1 VENNENKLGTMSI
14 PKLLFQVSFPIVV
27 SMFIQSMYNLVD
39 SYYIGKINEEAFTA
53 ISIAFP
59 IQNIMIGIGVG
70 TGVGMNSLLS
80 RYLGEKNY
88 EKSNNTAEVGFFLA
102 IMYGI
107 ILLIL
112 SRFLPRPFLS
122 AQTDN
127 VEIISYGI
135 EYLQIVMG
143 LSMGVFIQIFLE
155 RALQSTGRTIFT
167 MLTQLIGAILNI
179 ILDPI
184 FIFGYF
190 GLPAM
195 GVKGAAIATV
205 IGQIIG
211 AICGSIFEYKFNKEI
226 EIKKPVYDPKIIKEI
241 YRVGVP
247 SMITIIIQSFTIYIL
262 NKMLSGISTSAIAAL
277 GAYFKIQSFVFM
289 PIFGLNNGVVPI
301 IAYNYGAKKKDRIL
315 KTIKLAFISVTVMM
329 LVVSGIVMFFPE
341 ELLSIFS
348 ASDKML
354 EIGVPMLK
362 ICALS
367 YIFAGIS
374 IVGTSVFQA
383 LGNGILALFDSIL
396 RQIIVLLP
404 VAYIAIK
411 YFTVN
416 EIWWGYVI
424 AEFASVLFVIYFM
437 NTFVKKKLEFIWALD
452 GLNVENFLILMYYE
466 FNLNN
471 PRRKYNG

>member
-1 VENNENKLGTMSI
+1 MSI

-39 SYYIGKINEEAFTA
+39 SYYIGKINEDAFTA

-59 IQNIMIGIGVG
+59 IQNIMIGIAVG
-70 TGVGMNSLLS
+70 TGVGMNSLIS

-88 EKSNNTAEVGFFLA
+88 EKSNRTAETGLALA
-102 IMYGI
+102 IIYGI

-122 AQTDN
+122 AQTTDEN
-127 VEIISYGI
+127 IIAYGI

-143 LSMGVFIQIFLE
+143 FSMGVFIQIFLE
-155 RALQSTGRTIFT
+155 RTLQSTGRSIFT
-167 MLTQLIGAILNI
+167 MLTQLIGAVLNI

-205 IGQIIG
+205 MGQIIG
-211 AICGSIFEYKFNKEI
+211 ALFGCFFEYKFNEEI
-226 EIKKPVYDPKIIKEI
+226 TIKKPVLDLDIVKGI
-241 YRVGVP
+241 YVVGVP
-247 SMITIIIQSFTIYIL
+247 SMITITIQSFTIYVL
-262 NKMLSGISTSAIAAL
+262 NKMLSAISTSAIAAL
-277 GAYFKIQSFVFM
+277 GAYFKVQSFVFM
-289 PIFGLNNGVVPI
+289 PIFGVNNGLVPI
-301 IAYNYGAKKKDRIL
+301 VAYNYGAKNKDRII
-315 KTIKLAFISVTVMM
+315 KAIKLAFITVTFMM
-329 LVVSGIVMFFPE
+329 IFVSSIIMIFPRE
-341 ELLSIFS
+341 ILGIFS
-348 ASDKML
+348 AGDKML
-354 EIGVPMLK
+354 EIGIPMLR

-374 IVGTSVFQA
+374 IVGTAVFQA
-383 LGNGILALFDSIL
+383 FGNGILTLFDSIL

-404 VAYIAIK
+404 VAYIAVK
-411 YFTVN
+411 FFTVN

-424 AEFASVLFVIYFM
+424 AEFASTLFVIYLM
-437 NTFVKKKLEFIWALD
+437 NTFVRKKLE
-452 GLNVENFLILMYYE
+452 LI
-466 FNLNN
+466 
-471 PRRKYNG
+471 

>member
-1 VENNENKLGTMSI
+1 MQNSENKLGTMSI

-59 IQNIMIGIGVG
+59 IQNIMIGIAVG
-70 TGVGMNSLLS
+70 TGVGMNSLIS

-88 EKSNNTAEVGFFLA
+88 EKSNRTAETGLALA
-102 IMYGI
+102 IIYGI

-122 AQTDN
+122 AQTTN
-127 VEIISYGI
+127 ENIIAYGI
-135 EYLQIVMG
+135 DYLQIVMG
-143 LSMGVFIQIFLE
+143 LSIGVFTQIFLE
-155 RALQSTGRTIFT
+155 RTLQSTGRSIFT
-167 MLTQLIGAILNI
+167 MLTQLIGAVLNI

-205 IGQIIG
+205 TGQIIG
-211 AICGSIFEYKFNKEI
+211 AIFGSFFEYKFNKEI
-226 EIKKPVYDPKIIKEI
+226 TIKKPVLDLDIVKGI
-241 YRVGVP
+241 YVVGVP
-247 SMITIIIQSFTIYIL
+247 SMITITIQSFTIYVL
-262 NKMLSGISTSAIAAL
+262 NKMLSEISTSAIAAL
-277 GAYFKIQSFVFM
+277 GAYFKVQSFVFM
-289 PIFGLNNGVVPI
+289 PIFGVNNGLVPI
-301 IAYNYGAKKKDRIL
+301 VAYNYGAKNKDRII
-315 KTIKLAFISVTVMM
+315 KTIKLAFITVTFMM
-329 LVVSGIVMFFPE
+329 IFVSAIIIIFPR
-341 ELLSIFS
+341 ELLGIFS
-348 ASDKML
+348 ASGKML
-354 EIGVPMLK
+354 EIGIPMLR

-367 YIFAGIS
+367 YVFAGIS
-374 IVGTSVFQA
+374 IVGTAVFQA
-383 LGNGILALFDSIL
+383 FGNGILALFDSIL

-411 YFTVN
+411 FFTVN

-424 AEFASVLFVIYFM
+424 AEFASTLFVIYLM
-437 NTFVKKKLEFIWALD
+437 NTFVRKKLE
-452 GLNVENFLILMYYE
+452 LI
-466 FNLNN
+466 
-471 PRRKYNG
+471 

>member
-1 VENNENKLGTMSI
+1 MQSNENKLGTMSI

-39 SYYIGKINEEAFTA
+39 SYYIGKINEDAFTA

-59 IQNIMIGIGVG
+59 IQNIMIGIAVG
-70 TGVGMNSLLS
+70 TGVGMNSLIS

-88 EKSNNTAEVGFFLA
+88 EKSNRTAETGLALA
-102 IMYGI
+102 IIYGI

-122 AQTDN
+122 AQTTDEN
-127 VEIISYGI
+127 IIAYGI

-143 LSMGVFIQIFLE
+143 FSMGVFIQIFLE
-155 RALQSTGRTIFT
+155 RTLQSTGRSIFT
-167 MLTQLIGAILNI
+167 MLTQLIGAVLNI

-205 IGQIIG
+205 MGQIIG
-211 AICGSIFEYKFNKEI
+211 ALFGCFFEYKFNEEI
-226 EIKKPVYDPKIIKEI
+226 TIKKPVLDLDIVKGI
-241 YRVGVP
+241 YVVGVP
-247 SMITIIIQSFTIYIL
+247 SMITITIQSFTIYVL
-262 NKMLSGISTSAIAAL
+262 NKMLSAISTSAIAAL
-277 GAYFKIQSFVFM
+277 GAYFKVQSFVFM
-289 PIFGLNNGVVPI
+289 PIFGVNNGLVPI
-301 IAYNYGAKKKDRIL
+301 VAYNYGAKNKERII
-315 KTIKLAFISVTVMM
+315 KAIKLAFITVTFMMIFVSVIIM
-329 LVVSGIVMFFPE
+329 IFPRE
-341 ELLSIFS
+341 ILGIFS
-348 ASDKML
+348 ASGKML
-354 EIGVPMLK
+354 EIGIPMLR

-374 IVGTSVFQA
+374 IVGTAVFQA
-383 LGNGILALFDSIL
+383 FGNGILTLFDSIL

-404 VAYIAIK
+404 VAYIAVK
-411 YFTVN
+411 FFTVN

-424 AEFASVLFVIYFM
+424 AEFASTLFVIYLM
-437 NTFVKKKLEFIWALD
+437 NTFVRKKLE
-452 GLNVENFLILMYYE
+452 LI
-466 FNLNN
+466 
-471 PRRKYNG
+471 

>member
-1 VENNENKLGTMSI
+1 MESNENKLGTMSI

-39 SYYIGKINEEAFTA
+39 SYYIGKINEDAFTA

-59 IQNIMIGIGVG
+59 IQNIMIGIAVG
-70 TGVGMNSLLS
+70 TGVGMNSLIS

-88 EKSNNTAEVGFFLA
+88 EKSNRTAETGLALA
-102 IMYGI
+102 IIYGI

-122 AQTDN
+122 AQTTDEN
-127 VEIISYGI
+127 IIAYGI

-143 LSMGVFIQIFLE
+143 FSMGVFIQIFLE
-155 RALQSTGRTIFT
+155 RTLQSTGRSIFT
-167 MLTQLIGAILNI
+167 MLTQLIGAVLNI

-205 IGQIIG
+205 MGQIIG
-211 AICGSIFEYKFNKEI
+211 ALFGCFFEYKFNEEI
-226 EIKKPVYDPKIIKEI
+226 TIKKPVLDLDIVKGI
-241 YRVGVP
+241 YVVGVP
-247 SMITIIIQSFTIYIL
+247 SMITITIQSFTIYVL
-262 NKMLSGISTSAIAAL
+262 NKMLSAISTSAIAAL
-277 GAYFKIQSFVFM
+277 GAYFKVQSFVFM
-289 PIFGLNNGVVPI
+289 PIFGVNNGLVPI
-301 IAYNYGAKKKDRIL
+301 VAYNYGAKNKERII
-315 KTIKLAFISVTVMM
+315 KAIKLAFITVTFMMIFVSVIIM
-329 LVVSGIVMFFPE
+329 IFPRE
-341 ELLSIFS
+341 ILGIFS
-348 ASDKML
+348 AGDKML
-354 EIGVPMLK
+354 EIGIPMLR

-374 IVGTSVFQA
+374 IVGTAVFQA
-383 LGNGILALFDSIL
+383 FGNGILTLFDSIL

-404 VAYIAIK
+404 VAYIAVK
-411 YFTVN
+411 FFTVN

-424 AEFASVLFVIYFM
+424 AEFASTLFVIYLM
-437 NTFVKKKLEFIWALD
+437 NTFVRKKLE
-452 GLNVENFLILMYYE
+452 LI
-466 FNLNN
+466 
-471 PRRKYNG
+471 

>member
-1 VENNENKLGTMSI
+1 MENNENKLGTMSI

-59 IQNIMIGIGVG
+59 IQNIMIGIAVG
-70 TGVGMNSLLS
+70 TGVGMNSLIS

-88 EKSNNTAEVGFFLA
+88 EKSNRTAETGLALA
-102 IMYGI
+102 IIYGI

-122 AQTDN
+122 AQTTDEN
-127 VEIISYGI
+127 IIAYGI
-135 EYLQIVMG
+135 EYLEIVMG
-143 LSMGVFIQIFLE
+143 FSMGVFIQIFLE
-155 RALQSTGRTIFT
+155 RTLQSTGRSIFT
-167 MLTQLIGAILNI
+167 MLTQLIGAVLNI

-205 IGQIIG
+205 MGQIIG
-211 AICGSIFEYKFNKEI
+211 ALFGCFFEYKFNEEI
-226 EIKKPVYDPKIIKEI
+226 TIKKPVLDLEI
-241 YRVGVP
+241 VKGIYVVGVP
-247 SMITIIIQSFTIYIL
+247 SMITITIQSFTIYVL
-262 NKMLSGISTSAIAAL
+262 NKMLSAISTSAIAAL
-277 GAYFKIQSFVFM
+277 GAYFKVQSFVFM
-289 PIFGLNNGVVPI
+289 PIFGVNNGLVPI
-301 IAYNYGAKKKDRIL
+301 VAYNYGAKNKERII
-315 KTIKLAFISVTVMM
+315 KAIKLAFITVTFMM
-329 LVVSGIVMFFPE
+329 IFVSAIIMIFPRE
-341 ELLSIFS
+341 ILGIFS
-348 ASDKML
+348 AGDKML
-354 EIGVPMLK
+354 EIGIPMLR

-374 IVGTSVFQA
+374 IVGTAVFQA
-383 LGNGILALFDSIL
+383 FGNGILTLFDSIL

-404 VAYIAIK
+404 VAYIAVK
-411 YFTVN
+411 FFTVN

-424 AEFASVLFVIYFM
+424 AEFASTLFVIYLM
-437 NTFVKKKLEFIWALD
+437 NTFVRKKLE
-452 GLNVENFLILMYYE
+452 LI
-466 FNLNN
+466 
-471 PRRKYNG
+471 

>member
-1 VENNENKLGTMSI
+1 
-14 PKLLFQVSFPIVV
+14 
-27 SMFIQSMYNLVD
+27 
-39 SYYIGKINEEAFTA
+39 
-53 ISIAFP
+53 
-59 IQNIMIGIGVG
+59 
-70 TGVGMNSLLS
+70 
-80 RYLGEKNY
+80 
-88 EKSNNTAEVGFFLA
+88 
-102 IMYGI
+102 
-107 ILLIL
+107 
-112 SRFLPRPFLS
+112 
-122 AQTDN
+122 
-127 VEIISYGI
+127 
-135 EYLQIVMG
+135 
-143 LSMGVFIQIFLE
+143 
-155 RALQSTGRTIFT
+155 
-167 MLTQLIGAILNI
+167 
-179 ILDPI
+179 
-184 FIFGYF
+184 
-190 GLPAM
+190 
-195 GVKGAAIATV
+195 
-205 IGQIIG
+205 
-211 AICGSIFEYKFNKEI
+211 
-226 EIKKPVYDPKIIKEI
+226 
-241 YRVGVP
+241 
-247 SMITIIIQSFTIYIL
+247 
-262 NKMLSGISTSAIAAL
+262 MLSGISTSAIAAL

-437 NTFVKKKLEFIWALD
+437 NTFVKKKLEFI
-452 GLNVENFLILMYYE
+452 
-466 FNLNN
+466 
-471 PRRKYNG
+471 

>member
-1 VENNENKLGTMSI
+1 MQSNENKLGTMSI

-59 IQNIMIGIGVG
+59 IQNIMIGIAVG
-70 TGVGMNSLLS
+70 TGVGMNSLIS

-88 EKSNNTAEVGFFLA
+88 EKSNRTAETGLALA
-102 IMYGI
+102 IIYGI

-122 AQTDN
+122 AQTTN
-127 VEIISYGI
+127 ENIIAYGI
-135 EYLQIVMG
+135 DYLQIVMG
-143 LSMGVFIQIFLE
+143 LSIGVFTQIFLE
-155 RALQSTGRTIFT
+155 RTLQSTGRSIFT
-167 MLTQLIGAILNI
+167 MLTQLIGTVLNI

-205 IGQIIG
+205 TGQIIG
-211 AICGSIFEYKFNKEI
+211 ALFGSFFEYKFNKEI
-226 EIKKPVYDPKIIKEI
+226 TIKKPVLDLDIVKGI
-241 YRVGVP
+241 YVVGVP
-247 SMITIIIQSFTIYIL
+247 SMITITIQSFTIYVL
-262 NKMLSGISTSAIAAL
+262 NKMLSEISTSAIAAL
-277 GAYFKIQSFVFM
+277 GAYFKVQSFVFM
-289 PIFGLNNGVVPI
+289 PIFGVNNGLVPI
-301 IAYNYGAKKKDRIL
+301 VAYNYGAKNKDRII
-315 KTIKLAFISVTVMM
+315 KTIKLAFITVTFMM
-329 LVVSGIVMFFPE
+329 IFVSAIIIIFPR
-341 ELLSIFS
+341 ELLGIFS
-348 ASDKML
+348 ASGKML
-354 EIGVPMLK
+354 EIGIPMLR

-367 YIFAGIS
+367 YVFAGVS
-374 IVGTSVFQA
+374 IVGTAVFQA
-383 LGNGILALFDSIL
+383 FGNGILTLFDSIL

-411 YFTVN
+411 FFTVN

-424 AEFASVLFVIYFM
+424 AEFASTLFVIYLM
-437 NTFVKKKLEFIWALD
+437 NTFVRKKLE
-452 GLNVENFLILMYYE
+452 LI
-466 FNLNN
+466 
-471 PRRKYNG
+471 

>member
-1 VENNENKLGTMSI
+1 MQSNENKLGTMSI

-59 IQNIMIGIGVG
+59 IQNIMIGIAVG
-70 TGVGMNSLLS
+70 TGVGMNSLIS

-88 EKSNNTAEVGFFLA
+88 EKSNRTAETGLALA
-102 IMYGI
+102 IIYGI

-122 AQTDN
+122 AQTTN
-127 VEIISYGI
+127 ENIIAYGI
-135 EYLQIVMG
+135 DYLQIVMG
-143 LSMGVFIQIFLE
+143 LSIGVFTQIFLE
-155 RALQSTGRTIFT
+155 RTLQSTGRSIFT
-167 MLTQLIGAILNI
+167 MLTQLIGAVLNI

-205 IGQIIG
+205 TGQIIG
-211 AICGSIFEYKFNKEI
+211 ALFGSFFEYKFNKEI
-226 EIKKPVYDPKIIKEI
+226 TIKKPVLDLDIVKGI
-241 YRVGVP
+241 YVVGVP
-247 SMITIIIQSFTIYIL
+247 SMITITIQSFTIYVL
-262 NKMLSGISTSAIAAL
+262 NKMLSEISTSAIAAL
-277 GAYFKIQSFVFM
+277 GAYFKVQSFVFM
-289 PIFGLNNGVVPI
+289 PIFGVNNGLVPI
-301 IAYNYGAKKKDRIL
+301 VAYNYGAKNKDRII
-315 KTIKLAFISVTVMM
+315 KTIKLAFITVTFMM
-329 LVVSGIVMFFPE
+329 IFVSAIIIIFPR
-341 ELLSIFS
+341 ELLGIFS
-348 ASDKML
+348 ASGKML
-354 EIGVPMLK
+354 EIGIPMLR

-367 YIFAGIS
+367 YVFAGIS
-374 IVGTSVFQA
+374 IVGTAVFQA
-383 LGNGILALFDSIL
+383 FGNGILTLFDSIL

-411 YFTVN
+411 FFTVN

-424 AEFASVLFVIYFM
+424 AEFASTLFVIYLM
-437 NTFVKKKLEFIWALD
+437 NTFVRKKLEFI
-452 GLNVENFLILMYYE
+452 
-466 FNLNN
+466 
-471 PRRKYNG
+471 

>member
-1 VENNENKLGTMSI
+1 MENSENKLGTMSI

-39 SYYIGKINEEAFTA
+39 SYYIGKINEDAFTA

-59 IQNIMIGIGVG
+59 IQNIMIGIAVG
-70 TGVGMNSLLS
+70 TGVGMNSLIS

-88 EKSNNTAEVGFFLA
+88 EKSNRTAETGLALA
-102 IMYGI
+102 IIYGI

-122 AQTDN
+122 AQTTDEN
-127 VEIISYGI
+127 IIAYGI

-143 LSMGVFIQIFLE
+143 FSMGVFIQIFLE
-155 RALQSTGRTIFT
+155 RTLQSTGRSIFT
-167 MLTQLIGAILNI
+167 MLTQLIGAVLNI

-205 IGQIIG
+205 MGQIIG
-211 AICGSIFEYKFNKEI
+211 ALFGCFFEYKFNEEI
-226 EIKKPVYDPKIIKEI
+226 TIKKPVLDLDIVKGI
-241 YRVGVP
+241 YVVGVP
-247 SMITIIIQSFTIYIL
+247 SMITITIQSFTIYVL
-262 NKMLSGISTSAIAAL
+262 NKMLSEISTSAIAAL
-277 GAYFKIQSFVFM
+277 GAYFKVQSFVFM
-289 PIFGLNNGVVPI
+289 PIFGVNNGLVPI
-301 IAYNYGAKKKDRIL
+301 VAYNYGAKNKERII
-315 KTIKLAFISVTVMM
+315 KAIKLAFITVTFMM
-329 LVVSGIVMFFPE
+329 IFVSAIIMIFPRE
-341 ELLSIFS
+341 ILGIFS
-348 ASDKML
+348 AGDKML
-354 EIGVPMLK
+354 EIGIPMLR

-374 IVGTSVFQA
+374 IVGTAVFQA
-383 LGNGILALFDSIL
+383 FGNGILTLFDSIL

-404 VAYIAIK
+404 VAYIAVK
-411 YFTVN
+411 FFTVN

-424 AEFASVLFVIYFM
+424 AEFASTLFVIYLM
-437 NTFVKKKLEFIWALD
+437 NTFVRKKLE
-452 GLNVENFLILMYYE
+452 LI
-466 FNLNN
+466 
-471 PRRKYNG
+471 

>member
-1 VENNENKLGTMSI
+1 MQSNENKLGTMSI

-59 IQNIMIGIGVG
+59 IQNIMIGIAVG
-70 TGVGMNSLLS
+70 TGVGMNSLIS

-88 EKSNNTAEVGFFLA
+88 EKSNRTAETGLALA
-102 IMYGI
+102 IIYGI

-122 AQTDN
+122 AQTTN
-127 VEIISYGI
+127 ENIIAYGI
-135 EYLQIVMG
+135 DYLQIVMG
-143 LSMGVFIQIFLE
+143 LSIGVFTQIFLE
-155 RALQSTGRTIFT
+155 RTLQSTGRSIFT
-167 MLTQLIGAILNI
+167 MLTQLIGAVLNI

-205 IGQIIG
+205 TGQIIG
-211 AICGSIFEYKFNKEI
+211 ALFGSFFEYKFNKEI
-226 EIKKPVYDPKIIKEI
+226 TIKKPVLDLDIVKGI
-241 YRVGVP
+241 YVVGVP
-247 SMITIIIQSFTIYIL
+247 SMITITIQSFTIYVL
-262 NKMLSGISTSAIAAL
+262 NKMLSEISTSAIAAL
-277 GAYFKIQSFVFM
+277 GAYFKVQSFVFM
-289 PIFGLNNGVVPI
+289 PIFGVNNGLVPI
-301 IAYNYGAKKKDRIL
+301 VAYNYGAKNKDRIL
-315 KTIKLAFISVTVMM
+315 KTIKLAFITVTFMM
-329 LVVSGIVMFFPE
+329 IFVSAIIIIFPR
-341 ELLSIFS
+341 ELLGIFS
-348 ASDKML
+348 ASGKML
-354 EIGVPMLK
+354 EIGIPMLR

-374 IVGTSVFQA
+374 IVGTAVFQA
-383 LGNGILALFDSIL
+383 FGNGILALFDSIL

-411 YFTVN
+411 FFTVN

-424 AEFASVLFVIYFM
+424 AEFASTLFVIYLM
-437 NTFVKKKLEFIWALD
+437 NTFVRKKLE
-452 GLNVENFLILMYYE
+452 LI
-466 FNLNN
+466 
-471 PRRKYNG
+471 

>member
-1 VENNENKLGTMSI
+1 MQSNGNKLGTMSI

-59 IQNIMIGIGVG
+59 IQNIMIGIAVG
-70 TGVGMNSLLS
+70 TGVGMNSLIS

-88 EKSNNTAEVGFFLA
+88 EKSNRTAETGLSLA
-102 IMYGI
+102 IIYGI

-122 AQTDN
+122 AQTTN
-127 VEIISYGI
+127 ENIIAYGI

-143 LSMGVFIQIFLE
+143 FSMGVFIQIFLE
-155 RALQSTGRTIFT
+155 RTLQSTGRSIFT
-167 MLTQLIGAILNI
+167 MLTQLIGAVLNI

-205 IGQIIG
+205 MGQIIG
-211 AICGSIFEYKFNKEI
+211 ALFGCFFEYKFNEEI
-226 EIKKPVYDPKIIKEI
+226 TIKKPVLDLEI
-241 YRVGVP
+241 VKGIYVVGVP
-247 SMITIIIQSFTIYIL
+247 SMITITIQSFTIYVL
-262 NKMLSGISTSAIAAL
+262 NKMLSAISTSAIAAL
-277 GAYFKIQSFVFM
+277 GAYFKVQSFVFM
-289 PIFGLNNGVVPI
+289 PIFGVNNGLVPI
-301 IAYNYGAKKKDRIL
+301 VAYNYGAKNKERII
-315 KTIKLAFISVTVMM
+315 KAIKLAFITVTFMM
-329 LVVSGIVMFFPE
+329 IFVSAIIMIFPRE
-341 ELLSIFS
+341 ILGIFS
-348 ASDKML
+348 AGDKML
-354 EIGVPMLK
+354 EIGIPMLR

-374 IVGTSVFQA
+374 IVGTAVFQA
-383 LGNGILALFDSIL
+383 FGNGILTLFDSIL

-404 VAYIAIK
+404 VAYIAVK
-411 YFTVN
+411 FFTVN

-424 AEFASVLFVIYFM
+424 AEFASTLFVIYLM
-437 NTFVKKKLEFIWALD
+437 NTFVRKKLE
-452 GLNVENFLILMYYE
+452 LI
-466 FNLNN
+466 
-471 PRRKYNG
+471 

>member
-1 VENNENKLGTMSI
+1 MENSENKLGTMSI

-59 IQNIMIGIGVG
+59 IQNIMIGIAVG
-70 TGVGMNSLLS
+70 TGVGMNSLIS

-88 EKSNNTAEVGFFLA
+88 EKSNRTAETGLALA
-102 IMYGI
+102 IIYGI

-122 AQTDN
+122 AQTTDEN
-127 VEIISYGI
+127 IIAYGI
-135 EYLQIVMG
+135 EYLEIVMG
-143 LSMGVFIQIFLE
+143 FSMGVFIQIFLE
-155 RALQSTGRTIFT
+155 RTLQSTGRSIFT
-167 MLTQLIGAILNI
+167 MLTQLIGAVLNI

-205 IGQIIG
+205 MGQIIG
-211 AICGSIFEYKFNKEI
+211 ALFGCFFEYKFNEEI
-226 EIKKPVYDPKIIKEI
+226 TIKKPVLDLEI
-241 YRVGVP
+241 VKGIYVVGVP
-247 SMITIIIQSFTIYIL
+247 SMITITIQSFTIYVL
-262 NKMLSGISTSAIAAL
+262 NKMLSAISTSAIAAL
-277 GAYFKIQSFVFM
+277 GAYFKVQSFVFM
-289 PIFGLNNGVVPI
+289 PIFGVNNGLVPI
-301 IAYNYGAKKKDRIL
+301 VAYNYGAKNKERII
-315 KTIKLAFISVTVMM
+315 KAIKLAFITVTFMM
-329 LVVSGIVMFFPE
+329 IFVSAIIMIFPRE
-341 ELLSIFS
+341 ILGIFS
-348 ASDKML
+348 AGDKML
-354 EIGVPMLK
+354 EIGIPMLR

-374 IVGTSVFQA
+374 IVGTAVFQA
-383 LGNGILALFDSIL
+383 FGNGILTLFDSIL

-404 VAYIAIK
+404 VAYIAVK
-411 YFTVN
+411 FFTVN

-424 AEFASVLFVIYFM
+424 AEFASTLFVIYLM
-437 NTFVKKKLEFIWALD
+437 NTFVRKKLE
-452 GLNVENFLILMYYE
+452 LI
-466 FNLNN
+466 
-471 PRRKYNG
+471 

>member
-1 VENNENKLGTMSI
+1 MENSENKLGTMSI

-39 SYYIGKINEEAFTA
+39 SYYIGKINEDAFTA

-59 IQNIMIGIGVG
+59 IQNIMIGIAVG
-70 TGVGMNSLLS
+70 TGVGMNSLIS

-88 EKSNNTAEVGFFLA
+88 EKSNRTAETGLALA
-102 IMYGI
+102 IIYGI

-122 AQTDN
+122 AQTTDEN
-127 VEIISYGI
+127 IIAYGI

-143 LSMGVFIQIFLE
+143 FSMGVFIQIFLE
-155 RALQSTGRTIFT
+155 RTLQSTGRSIFT
-167 MLTQLIGAILNI
+167 MLTQLIGAVLNI

-205 IGQIIG
+205 MGQIIG
-211 AICGSIFEYKFNKEI
+211 ALFGCFFEYKFNEEI
-226 EIKKPVYDPKIIKEI
+226 TIKKPVLDLDIVKGI
-241 YRVGVP
+241 YVVGVP
-247 SMITIIIQSFTIYIL
+247 SMITITIQSFTIYVL
-262 NKMLSGISTSAIAAL
+262 NKMLSAISTSAIAAL
-277 GAYFKIQSFVFM
+277 GAYFKVQSFVFM
-289 PIFGLNNGVVPI
+289 PIFGVNNGLVPI
-301 IAYNYGAKKKDRIL
+301 VAYNYGAKNKERII
-315 KTIKLAFISVTVMM
+315 KAIKLAFITVTFMMIFVSVIIM
-329 LVVSGIVMFFPE
+329 IFPRE
-341 ELLSIFS
+341 ILGIFS
-348 ASDKML
+348 AGDKML
-354 EIGVPMLK
+354 EIGIPMLR

-374 IVGTSVFQA
+374 IVGTAVFQA
-383 LGNGILALFDSIL
+383 FGNGILTLFDSIL

-404 VAYIAIK
+404 VAYIAVK
-411 YFTVN
+411 FFTVN

-424 AEFASVLFVIYFM
+424 AEFASTLFVIYLM
-437 NTFVKKKLEFIWALD
+437 NTFVRKKLE
-452 GLNVENFLILMYYE
+452 LI
-466 FNLNN
+466 
-471 PRRKYNG
+471 

>member
-1 VENNENKLGTMSI
+1 MENNENKLGTMSI

-59 IQNIMIGIGVG
+59 IQNIMIGIAVG
-70 TGVGMNSLLS
+70 TGVGMNSLIS

-88 EKSNNTAEVGFFLA
+88 EKSNRTAETGLALA
-102 IMYGI
+102 IIYGI

-122 AQTDN
+122 AQTTDEN
-127 VEIISYGI
+127 IIAYGI

-143 LSMGVFIQIFLE
+143 FSMGVFIQIFLE
-155 RALQSTGRTIFT
+155 RTLQSTGRSIFT
-167 MLTQLIGAILNI
+167 MLTQLIGAVLNI

-205 IGQIIG
+205 MGQIIG
-211 AICGSIFEYKFNKEI
+211 ALFGCFFEYKFNEEI
-226 EIKKPVYDPKIIKEI
+226 TIKKPVLDLEI
-241 YRVGVP
+241 VKGIYVVGVP
-247 SMITIIIQSFTIYIL
+247 SMITITIQSFTIYVL
-262 NKMLSGISTSAIAAL
+262 NKMLSAISTSAIAAL
-277 GAYFKIQSFVFM
+277 GAYFKVQSFVFM
-289 PIFGLNNGVVPI
+289 PIFGVNNGLVPI
-301 IAYNYGAKKKDRIL
+301 VAYNYGAKNKERII
-315 KTIKLAFISVTVMM
+315 KAIKLAFITVTFMMIFVSVIIM
-329 LVVSGIVMFFPE
+329 IFPRE
-341 ELLSIFS
+341 ILGIFS
-348 ASDKML
+348 AGDKML
-354 EIGVPMLK
+354 EIGIPMLR

-367 YIFAGIS
+367 YVFAGIS
-374 IVGTSVFQA
+374 IVGTAVFQA
-383 LGNGILALFDSIL
+383 FGNGILTLFDSIL

-404 VAYIAIK
+404 VAYIAVK
-411 YFTVN
+411 FFTVN

-424 AEFASVLFVIYFM
+424 AEFASTLFVIYLM
-437 NTFVKKKLEFIWALD
+437 NTFVRKKLE
-452 GLNVENFLILMYYE
+452 LI
-466 FNLNN
+466 
-471 PRRKYNG
+471 

>member
-1 VENNENKLGTMSI
+1 MENSENKLGTMSI

-39 SYYIGKINEEAFTA
+39 SFYIGKINEDAFTA

-59 IQNIMIGIGVG
+59 IQNIMIGIAVG
-70 TGVGMNSLLS
+70 TGVGMNSLIS

-88 EKSNNTAEVGFFLA
+88 EKSNRTAETGLALA
-102 IMYGI
+102 IIYGI

-122 AQTDN
+122 AQTTDEN
-127 VEIISYGI
+127 IIAYGI

-143 LSMGVFIQIFLE
+143 FSMGVFIQIFLE
-155 RALQSTGRTIFT
+155 RTLQSTGRSIFT

-205 IGQIIG
+205 MGQIIG
-211 AICGSIFEYKFNKEI
+211 ALFGCFFEYKFNEEI
-226 EIKKPVYDPKIIKEI
+226 TIKKPVLDLDIVKGI
-241 YRVGVP
+241 YVVGVP
-247 SMITIIIQSFTIYIL
+247 SMITITIQSFTIYVL
-262 NKMLSGISTSAIAAL
+262 NKMLSAISTSAIAAL
-277 GAYFKIQSFVFM
+277 GAYFKVQSFVFM
-289 PIFGLNNGVVPI
+289 PIFGVNNGLVPI
-301 IAYNYGAKKKDRIL
+301 VAYNYGAKNKERII
-315 KTIKLAFISVTVMM
+315 KAIKLAFITVTFMM
-329 LVVSGIVMFFPE
+329 IFVSAIIMIFPRE
-341 ELLSIFS
+341 ILGIFS
-348 ASDKML
+348 AGDKML
-354 EIGVPMLK
+354 EIGIPMLR

-374 IVGTSVFQA
+374 IVGTAVFQA
-383 LGNGILALFDSIL
+383 FGNGILTLFDSIL

-404 VAYIAIK
+404 VAYIAVK
-411 YFTVN
+411 FFTVN

-424 AEFASVLFVIYFM
+424 AEFASTLFVIYLM
-437 NTFVKKKLEFIWALD
+437 NTFVRKKLE
-452 GLNVENFLILMYYE
+452 LI
-466 FNLNN
+466 
-471 PRRKYNG
+471 

>member
-1 VENNENKLGTMSI
+1 MQSNENKLGTMSI

-27 SMFIQSMYNLVD
+27 SMSIQSMYNLVD

-59 IQNIMIGIGVG
+59 IQNIMIGIAVG
-70 TGVGMNSLLS
+70 TGVGMNSLIS

-88 EKSNNTAEVGFFLA
+88 EKSNRTAETGLALA
-102 IMYGI
+102 IIYGI

-122 AQTDN
+122 AQTTN
-127 VEIISYGI
+127 ENIIAYGI
-135 EYLQIVMG
+135 DYLQIVMG
-143 LSMGVFIQIFLE
+143 LSIGVFTQIFLE
-155 RALQSTGRTIFT
+155 RTLQSTGRSIFT
-167 MLTQLIGAILNI
+167 MLTQLIGAVLNI

-205 IGQIIG
+205 TGQIIG
-211 AICGSIFEYKFNKEI
+211 ALFGSFFEYKFNKEI
-226 EIKKPVYDPKIIKEI
+226 TIKKPVLDLDIVKGI
-241 YRVGVP
+241 YVVGVP
-247 SMITIIIQSFTIYIL
+247 SMITITIQSFTIYVL
-262 NKMLSGISTSAIAAL
+262 NKMLSEISTSAIAAL
-277 GAYFKIQSFVFM
+277 GAYFKVQSFVFM
-289 PIFGLNNGVVPI
+289 PIFGVNNGLVPI
-301 IAYNYGAKKKDRIL
+301 VAYNYGAKNKDRIL
-315 KTIKLAFISVTVMM
+315 KTIKLAFITVTFMM
-329 LVVSGIVMFFPE
+329 IFVSAIIIIFPR
-341 ELLSIFS
+341 ELLGIFS
-348 ASDKML
+348 ASGKML
-354 EIGVPMLK
+354 EIGIPMLR

-374 IVGTSVFQA
+374 IVGTAVFQA
-383 LGNGILALFDSIL
+383 FGNGILALFDSIL

-424 AEFASVLFVIYFM
+424 AEFASTLFVIYLM
-437 NTFVKKKLEFIWALD
+437 NTFVRKKLE
-452 GLNVENFLILMYYE
+452 LI
-466 FNLNN
+466 
-471 PRRKYNG
+471 

>member
-1 VENNENKLGTMSI
+1 MQSNENKLGTMSI

-59 IQNIMIGIGVG
+59 IQNIMIGIAVG
-70 TGVGMNSLLS
+70 TGVGMNSLIS

-88 EKSNNTAEVGFFLA
+88 EKSNRTAETGLALA
-102 IMYGI
+102 IIYGI

-122 AQTDN
+122 AQTTDEN
-127 VEIISYGI
+127 IIAYGI
-135 EYLQIVMG
+135 EYLEIVMG
-143 LSMGVFIQIFLE
+143 FSMGVFIQIFLE
-155 RALQSTGRTIFT
+155 RTLQSTGRSIFT
-167 MLTQLIGAILNI
+167 MLTQLIGAVLNI

-205 IGQIIG
+205 MGQIIG
-211 AICGSIFEYKFNKEI
+211 ALFGCFFEYKFNEEI
-226 EIKKPVYDPKIIKEI
+226 TIKKPVLDLDIVKGI
-241 YRVGVP
+241 YVVGVP
-247 SMITIIIQSFTIYIL
+247 SMITITIQSFTIYVL
-262 NKMLSGISTSAIAAL
+262 NKMLSAISTSAIAAL
-277 GAYFKIQSFVFM
+277 GAYFKVQSFVFM
-289 PIFGLNNGVVPI
+289 PIFGVNNGLVPI
-301 IAYNYGAKKKDRIL
+301 VAYNYGAKNKDRII
-315 KTIKLAFISVTVMM
+315 KTIKLAFITVTFMM
-329 LVVSGIVMFFPE
+329 IFVSAIIMIFPRE
-341 ELLSIFS
+341 ILGIFS
-348 ASDKML
+348 AGDKML
-354 EIGVPMLK
+354 EIGIPMLR

-374 IVGTSVFQA
+374 IVGTAVFQA
-383 LGNGILALFDSIL
+383 FGNGILTLFDSIL

-404 VAYIAIK
+404 VAYIAVK
-411 YFTVN
+411 FFTVN

-424 AEFASVLFVIYFM
+424 AEFASTLFVIYLM
-437 NTFVKKKLEFIWALD
+437 NTFVRKKLE
-452 GLNVENFLILMYYE
+452 LI
-466 FNLNN
+466 
-471 PRRKYNG
+471 

>member
-1 VENNENKLGTMSI
+1 MSI

-59 IQNIMIGIGVG
+59 IQNIMIGIAVG
-70 TGVGMNSLLS
+70 TGVGMNSLIS

-88 EKSNNTAEVGFFLA
+88 EKSNRTAETGLALA
-102 IMYGI
+102 IIYGI

-122 AQTDN
+122 AQTTDEN
-127 VEIISYGI
+127 IIAYGI
-135 EYLQIVMG
+135 EYLEIVMG
-143 LSMGVFIQIFLE
+143 FSMGVFIQIFLE
-155 RALQSTGRTIFT
+155 RTLQSTGRSIFT
-167 MLTQLIGAILNI
+167 MLTQLIGAVLNI

-205 IGQIIG
+205 MGQIIG
-211 AICGSIFEYKFNKEI
+211 ALFGCFFEYKFNEEI
-226 EIKKPVYDPKIIKEI
+226 TIKKPVLDLDIVKGI
-241 YRVGVP
+241 YVVGVP
-247 SMITIIIQSFTIYIL
+247 SMITITIQSFTIYVL
-262 NKMLSGISTSAIAAL
+262 NKMLSEISTSAIAAL
-277 GAYFKIQSFVFM
+277 GAYFKVQSFVFM
-289 PIFGLNNGVVPI
+289 PIFGVNNGLVPI
-301 IAYNYGAKKKDRIL
+301 VAYNYGAKNKERII
-315 KTIKLAFISVTVMM
+315 KAIKLAFITVTFMM
-329 LVVSGIVMFFPE
+329 IFVSAIIMIFPRE
-341 ELLSIFS
+341 ILGIFS
-348 ASDKML
+348 AGDKML
-354 EIGVPMLK
+354 EIGIPMLR

-374 IVGTSVFQA
+374 IVGTAVFQA
-383 LGNGILALFDSIL
+383 FGNGILTLFDSIL

-404 VAYIAIK
+404 VAYIAVK
-411 YFTVN
+411 FFTVN

-424 AEFASVLFVIYFM
+424 AEFASTLFVIYLM
-437 NTFVKKKLEFIWALD
+437 NTFVRKKLE
-452 GLNVENFLILMYYE
+452 LI
-466 FNLNN
+466 
-471 PRRKYNG
+471 

>member
-1 VENNENKLGTMSI
+1 MQSNENKLGTMSI

-59 IQNIMIGIGVG
+59 IQNIMIGIAVG
-70 TGVGMNSLLS
+70 TGVGMNSLIS

-88 EKSNNTAEVGFFLA
+88 EKSNRTAETGLALA
-102 IMYGI
+102 IIYGI

-122 AQTDN
+122 AQTTN
-127 VEIISYGI
+127 ENIIAYGI
-135 EYLQIVMG
+135 DYLQIVMG
-143 LSMGVFIQIFLE
+143 LSIGVFTQIFLE
-155 RALQSTGRTIFT
+155 RTLQSTGRSIFT
-167 MLTQLIGAILNI
+167 MLTQLIGAVLNI

-205 IGQIIG
+205 TGQIIG
-211 AICGSIFEYKFNKEI
+211 ALFGSFFEYKFNKEI
-226 EIKKPVYDPKIIKEI
+226 TIKKPVLDLDIVKGI
-241 YRVGVP
+241 YVVGVP
-247 SMITIIIQSFTIYIL
+247 SMITITIQSFTIYVL
-262 NKMLSGISTSAIAAL
+262 NKMLSEISTSAIAAL

-289 PIFGLNNGVVPI
+289 PIFGVNNGLVPI
-301 IAYNYGAKKKDRIL
+301 VAYNYGAKKKDRIL
-315 KTIKLAFISVTVMM
+315 KTIKLAFITVTFMM
-329 LVVSGIVMFFPE
+329 IFVSAIIMIFPR
-341 ELLSIFS
+341 ELLGIFS

-354 EIGVPMLK
+354 EIGIPMLR

-367 YIFAGIS
+367 YVFAGVS
-374 IVGTSVFQA
+374 IVGTAVFQA
-383 LGNGILALFDSIL
+383 FGNGILTLFDSIL

-411 YFTVN
+411 FFTVN

-424 AEFASVLFVIYFM
+424 AEFASTLFVIYLM
-437 NTFVKKKLEFIWALD
+437 NTFVRKKLE
-452 GLNVENFLILMYYE
+452 LI
-466 FNLNN
+466 
-471 PRRKYNG
+471 

>member
-1 VENNENKLGTMSI
+1 MQSNENKLGTMSI

-59 IQNIMIGIGVG
+59 IQNIMIGIAVG
-70 TGVGMNSLLS
+70 TGVGMNSLIS

-88 EKSNNTAEVGFFLA
+88 EKSNKTAETGLALA
-102 IMYGI
+102 IIYGI

-122 AQTDN
+122 AQTTN
-127 VEIISYGI
+127 ENIIAYGI
-135 EYLQIVMG
+135 DYLQIVMG
-143 LSMGVFIQIFLE
+143 LSIGVFTQIFLE
-155 RALQSTGRTIFT
+155 RTLQSTGRSIFT
-167 MLTQLIGAILNI
+167 MLTQLIGAVLNI

-205 IGQIIG
+205 TGQIIG
-211 AICGSIFEYKFNKEI
+211 ALFGSFFEYKFNKEI
-226 EIKKPVYDPKIIKEI
+226 TIKKPVLDLDIVKGI
-241 YRVGVP
+241 YVVGVP
-247 SMITIIIQSFTIYIL
+247 SMITITIQSFTIYVL
-262 NKMLSGISTSAIAAL
+262 NKMLSEISTSAIAAL
-277 GAYFKIQSFVFM
+277 GAYFKVQSFVFM
-289 PIFGLNNGVVPI
+289 PIFGVNNGLVPI
-301 IAYNYGAKKKDRIL
+301 VAYNYGAKNKDRII
-315 KTIKLAFISVTVMM
+315 KTIKLAFITVTFMM
-329 LVVSGIVMFFPE
+329 IFVSAIIIIFPR
-341 ELLSIFS
+341 ELLGIFS
-348 ASDKML
+348 ASGKML
-354 EIGVPMLK
+354 EIGIPMLR

-367 YIFAGIS
+367 YVFAGIS
-374 IVGTSVFQA
+374 IVGTAVFQA
-383 LGNGILALFDSIL
+383 FGNGILTLFDSIL

-411 YFTVN
+411 FFTVN

-424 AEFASVLFVIYFM
+424 AEFASTLFVIYLM
-437 NTFVKKKLEFIWALD
+437 NTFVRKKLE
-452 GLNVENFLILMYYE
+452 LI
-466 FNLNN
+466 
-471 PRRKYNG
+471 

>member
-1 VENNENKLGTMSI
+1 MQSNENKLGTMAI

-59 IQNIMIGIGVG
+59 IQNIMIGMAVG
-70 TGVGMNSLLS
+70 TGVGMNSLIS
-80 RYLGEKNY
+80 RYLGEKNF
-88 EKSNNTAEVGFFLA
+88 EKSNRVAETGLSLA
-102 IMYGI
+102 IIYGI
-107 ILLIL
+107 ILLII

-122 AQTDN
+122 AQTTN
-127 VEIISYGI
+127 ENIINYGVD
-135 EYLQIVMG
+135 YLQIVMG
-143 LSMGVFIQIFLE
+143 LSMGVFMQIFLE
-155 RALQSTGRTIFT
+155 RLLQSTGRSIFT

-205 IGQIIG
+205 MGQIIG
-211 AICGSIFEYKFNKEI
+211 ALFGCFFEYKFNEEI
-226 EIKKPVYDPKIIKEI
+226 TIKKPVLDLDIVKRI
-241 YRVGVP
+241 YVVGVP
-247 SMITIIIQSFTIYIL
+247 SMITITIQSFTIYVL
-262 NKMLSGISTSAIAAL
+262 NKMLSAISTSAIAAL

-289 PIFGLNNGVVPI
+289 PVFGVNNGLVPI
-301 IAYNYGAKKKDRIL
+301 VAYNYGAKNKERIV
-315 KTIKLAFISVTVMM
+315 KSIKLAFLAVTGMM
-329 LVVSGIVMFFPE
+329 IIVSAIIIIFPR

-348 ASDKML
+348 ASGKML
-354 EIGVPMLK
+354 EIGIPMLR

-374 IVGTSVFQA
+374 IVGVAVFQA
-383 LGNGILALFDSIL
+383 FGNGILALFDSIL

-411 YFTVN
+411 FFTVN

-424 AEFASVLFVIYFM
+424 AEFASILFVIYFM
-437 NTFVKKKLEFIWALD
+437 NTFV
-452 GLNVENFLILMYYE
+452 
-466 FNLNN
+466 
-471 PRRKYNG
+471 RKN

>member
-1 VENNENKLGTMSI
+1 MQNKENKLGTMAI

-59 IQNIMIGIGVG
+59 IQNIMIGIAVG
-70 TGVGMNSLLS
+70 TGVGMNSLIS
-80 RYLGEKNY
+80 RYLGEKNFK
-88 EKSNNTAEVGFFLA
+88 KSDRIAETGLALA
-102 IMYGI
+102 IIYGI
-107 ILLIL
+107 ILLII

-122 AQTDN
+122 AQTTN
-127 VEIISYGI
+127 ENIINYGVD
-135 EYLQIVMG
+135 YLQIVMG
-143 LSMGVFIQIFLE
+143 LSMGVFMQIFLE
-155 RALQSTGRTIFT
+155 RLLQSTGRSIFT
-167 MLTQLIGAILNI
+167 MLTQLTGAILNI

-211 AICGSIFEYKFNKEI
+211 ALCGCFFEHKFNKEI
-226 EIKKPVYDPKIIKEI
+226 TIKKPVLDLGIVKRI
-241 YRVGVP
+241 YAVGVP
-247 SMITIIIQSFTIYIL
+247 SMITITIQSFTIYVL
-262 NKMLSGISTSAIAAL
+262 NKMLSNISTSAIAAL

-289 PIFGLNNGVVPI
+289 PVFGVNNGLVPI
-301 IAYNYGAKKKDRIL
+301 VAYNYGAKNKERIL
-315 KTIKLAFISVTVMM
+315 KSVKLAFIAVMAM
-329 LVVSGIVMFFPE
+329 MVIVSSIIIIFPR

-348 ASDKML
+348 ASGKML
-354 EIGVPMLK
+354 EIGIPMLR

-374 IVGTSVFQA
+374 IVGVAVFQA
-383 LGNGILALFDSIL
+383 FGNGILALFDSIL
-396 RQIIVLLP
+396 RQIVVLLP

-411 YFTVN
+411 FFTVN

-424 AEFASVLFVIYFM
+424 AEFVSVLFVIYFM
-437 NTFVKKKLEFIWALD
+437 NTFVRKKLE
-452 GLNVENFLILMYYE
+452 LI
-466 FNLNN
+466 
-471 PRRKYNG
+471 

>member
-1 VENNENKLGTMSI
+1 MQNSENKLGTMSI

-59 IQNIMIGIGVG
+59 IQNIMIGIAVG
-70 TGVGMNSLLS
+70 TGVGMNSLIS

-88 EKSNNTAEVGFFLA
+88 EKSNRTAETGLALA
-102 IMYGI
+102 IIYGI

-122 AQTDN
+122 AQTTN
-127 VEIISYGI
+127 ENIIAYGI
-135 EYLQIVMG
+135 DYLQIVMG
-143 LSMGVFIQIFLE
+143 LSIGVFTQIFLE
-155 RALQSTGRTIFT
+155 RTLQSTGRSIFT
-167 MLTQLIGAILNI
+167 MLTQLIGAVLNI

-205 IGQIIG
+205 TGQIIG
-211 AICGSIFEYKFNKEI
+211 ALFGSFFEYKFNKEI
-226 EIKKPVYDPKIIKEI
+226 TIKKPVLDLDIVKGI
-241 YRVGVP
+241 YVVGVP
-247 SMITIIIQSFTIYIL
+247 SMITITIQSFTIYVL
-262 NKMLSGISTSAIAAL
+262 NKMLSEISTSAIAAL
-277 GAYFKIQSFVFM
+277 GAYFKVQSFVFM
-289 PIFGLNNGVVPI
+289 PIFGVNNGLVPI
-301 IAYNYGAKKKDRIL
+301 VAYNYGAKNKDRII
-315 KTIKLAFISVTVMM
+315 KTIKLAFITVTFMM
-329 LVVSGIVMFFPE
+329 IFVSAIIIIFPR
-341 ELLSIFS
+341 ELLGIFS
-348 ASDKML
+348 ASGKML
-354 EIGVPMLK
+354 EIGIPMLR

-367 YIFAGIS
+367 YVFAGIS
-374 IVGTSVFQA
+374 IVGTAVFQA
-383 LGNGILALFDSIL
+383 FGNGILTLFDSIL

-411 YFTVN
+411 FFTVN

-424 AEFASVLFVIYFM
+424 AEFASTLFVIYLM
-437 NTFVKKKLEFIWALD
+437 NTFVRKKLE
-452 GLNVENFLILMYYE
+452 LI
-466 FNLNN
+466 
-471 PRRKYNG
+471 

>member
-1 VENNENKLGTMSI
+1 MQNSENKLGTMSI

-59 IQNIMIGIGVG
+59 IQNIMIGIAVG
-70 TGVGMNSLLS
+70 TGVGMNSLIS

-88 EKSNNTAEVGFFLA
+88 EKSNRTAETGLALA
-102 IMYGI
+102 IIYGI

-122 AQTDN
+122 AQTTN
-127 VEIISYGI
+127 ENIIAYGI
-135 EYLQIVMG
+135 DYLQIVMG
-143 LSMGVFIQIFLE
+143 LSIGVFTQIFLE
-155 RALQSTGRTIFT
+155 RTLQSTGRSIFT
-167 MLTQLIGAILNI
+167 MLTQLIGAVLNI

-205 IGQIIG
+205 TGQIIG
-211 AICGSIFEYKFNKEI
+211 ALFGSFFEYKFNKEI
-226 EIKKPVYDPKIIKEI
+226 TIKKPVLDLDIVKGI
-241 YRVGVP
+241 YVVGVP
-247 SMITIIIQSFTIYIL
+247 SMITITIQSFTIYVL
-262 NKMLSGISTSAIAAL
+262 NKMLSEISTSAIAAL
-277 GAYFKIQSFVFM
+277 GAYFKVQSFVFM
-289 PIFGLNNGVVPI
+289 PIFGVNNGLVPI
-301 IAYNYGAKKKDRIL
+301 VAYNYGAKNKDRII
-315 KTIKLAFISVTVMM
+315 KTIKLAFITVTFMM
-329 LVVSGIVMFFPE
+329 IFVSAIIIIFPR
-341 ELLSIFS
+341 ELLGIFS
-348 ASDKML
+348 ASGKML
-354 EIGVPMLK
+354 EIGIPMLR

-367 YIFAGIS
+367 YVFAGVS
-374 IVGTSVFQA
+374 IVGTAVFQA
-383 LGNGILALFDSIL
+383 FGNGILALFDSIL

-411 YFTVN
+411 FFTVN

-424 AEFASVLFVIYFM
+424 AEFASTLFVIYLM
-437 NTFVKKKLEFIWALD
+437 NTFVRKKLE
-452 GLNVENFLILMYYE
+452 LI
-466 FNLNN
+466 
-471 PRRKYNG
+471 

>member
-1 VENNENKLGTMSI
+1 MQNSENKLGTMSI

-59 IQNIMIGIGVG
+59 IQNIMIGIAVG
-70 TGVGMNSLLS
+70 TGVGMNSLIS

-88 EKSNNTAEVGFFLA
+88 EKSNRTAETGLALA
-102 IMYGI
+102 IIYGI

-122 AQTDN
+122 AQTTN
-127 VEIISYGI
+127 ENIIAYGI
-135 EYLQIVMG
+135 DYLQIVMG
-143 LSMGVFIQIFLE
+143 LSIGVFTQIFLE
-155 RALQSTGRTIFT
+155 RTLQSTGRSIFT
-167 MLTQLIGAILNI
+167 MLTQLIGAVLNI

-205 IGQIIG
+205 TGQIIG
-211 AICGSIFEYKFNKEI
+211 ALFGSFFEYKFNKEI
-226 EIKKPVYDPKIIKEI
+226 TIKKPVLDLDIVKGI
-241 YRVGVP
+241 YVVGVP
-247 SMITIIIQSFTIYIL
+247 SMITITIQSFTIYVL
-262 NKMLSGISTSAIAAL
+262 NKMLSEISTSAIAAL
-277 GAYFKIQSFVFM
+277 GAYFKVQSFVFM
-289 PIFGLNNGVVPI
+289 PIFGVNNGLVPI
-301 IAYNYGAKKKDRIL
+301 VAYNYGAKNKDRII
-315 KTIKLAFISVTVMM
+315 KTIKLAFITVTFMM
-329 LVVSGIVMFFPE
+329 IFVSAIIIIFPR
-341 ELLSIFS
+341 ELLGIFS
-348 ASDKML
+348 ASGKML
-354 EIGVPMLK
+354 EIGIPMLR

-367 YIFAGIS
+367 YVFAGVS
-374 IVGTSVFQA
+374 IVGTAVFQA
-383 LGNGILALFDSIL
+383 FGNGILTLFDSIL

-411 YFTVN
+411 FFTVN

-424 AEFASVLFVIYFM
+424 AEFASTLFVIYLM
-437 NTFVKKKLEFIWALD
+437 NTFVRKKLE
-452 GLNVENFLILMYYE
+452 LI
-466 FNLNN
+466 
-471 PRRKYNG
+471 

>member
-1 VENNENKLGTMSI
+1 MQSNENKLGTMSI

-59 IQNIMIGIGVG
+59 IQNIMIGIAVG
-70 TGVGMNSLLS
+70 TGVGMNSLIS

-88 EKSNNTAEVGFFLA
+88 EKSNRTAETGLALA
-102 IMYGI
+102 IIYGI

-122 AQTDN
+122 AQTTDEN
-127 VEIISYGI
+127 IIAYGI

-143 LSMGVFIQIFLE
+143 FSMGVFIQIFLE
-155 RALQSTGRTIFT
+155 RTLQSTGRSIFT
-167 MLTQLIGAILNI
+167 MLTQLIGAVLNI

-205 IGQIIG
+205 MGQIIG
-211 AICGSIFEYKFNKEI
+211 ALFGCFFEYKFNEEI
-226 EIKKPVYDPKIIKEI
+226 TIKKPVLDLDIVKGI
-241 YRVGVP
+241 YVVGVP
-247 SMITIIIQSFTIYIL
+247 SMITITIQSFTIYVL
-262 NKMLSGISTSAIAAL
+262 NKMLSAISTSAIAAL
-277 GAYFKIQSFVFM
+277 GAYFKVQSFVFM
-289 PIFGLNNGVVPI
+289 PIFGVNNGLVPI
-301 IAYNYGAKKKDRIL
+301 VAYNYGAKNKERII
-315 KTIKLAFISVTVMM
+315 KAIKLAFITVTFMM
-329 LVVSGIVMFFPE
+329 IFVSAIIMIFPRE
-341 ELLSIFS
+341 ILGIFS
-348 ASDKML
+348 AGDKML
-354 EIGVPMLK
+354 EIGIPMLR

-374 IVGTSVFQA
+374 IVGTAVFQA
-383 LGNGILALFDSIL
+383 FGNGILTLFDSIL

-404 VAYIAIK
+404 VAYIAVK
-411 YFTVN
+411 FFTVN

-424 AEFASVLFVIYFM
+424 AEFASTLFVIYLM
-437 NTFVKKKLEFIWALD
+437 NTFVRKKLE
-452 GLNVENFLILMYYE
+452 LI
-466 FNLNN
+466 
-471 PRRKYNG
+471 

>member
-1 VENNENKLGTMSI
+1 MQSNENKLGTMSI

-39 SYYIGKINEEAFTA
+39 SYYIGKINEDAFTA

-59 IQNIMIGIGVG
+59 IQNIMIGIAVG
-70 TGVGMNSLLS
+70 TGVGMNSLIS

-88 EKSNNTAEVGFFLA
+88 EKSNRTAETGLALA
-102 IMYGI
+102 IIYGI

-122 AQTDN
+122 AQTTDEN
-127 VEIISYGI
+127 IIAYGI

-143 LSMGVFIQIFLE
+143 FSMGVFIQIFLE
-155 RALQSTGRTIFT
+155 RTLQSTGRSVFT
-167 MLTQLIGAILNI
+167 MLTQLIGAVLNI

-205 IGQIIG
+205 MGQIIG
-211 AICGSIFEYKFNKEI
+211 ALFGCFFEYKFNEEI
-226 EIKKPVYDPKIIKEI
+226 TIKKPVLDLDIVKGI
-241 YRVGVP
+241 YVVGVP
-247 SMITIIIQSFTIYIL
+247 SMITITIQSFTIYVL
-262 NKMLSGISTSAIAAL
+262 NKMLSAISTSAIAAL
-277 GAYFKIQSFVFM
+277 GAYFKVQSFVFM
-289 PIFGLNNGVVPI
+289 PIFGVNNGLVPI
-301 IAYNYGAKKKDRIL
+301 VAYNYGAKNKERII
-315 KTIKLAFISVTVMM
+315 KAIKLAFITVTFMM
-329 LVVSGIVMFFPE
+329 IFVSAIIMIFPRE
-341 ELLSIFS
+341 ILGIFS
-348 ASDKML
+348 AGDKML
-354 EIGVPMLK
+354 EIGIPMLR

-374 IVGTSVFQA
+374 IVGTAVFQA
-383 LGNGILALFDSIL
+383 FGNGILTLFDSIL

-404 VAYIAIK
+404 VAYIAVK
-411 YFTVN
+411 FFTVN

-424 AEFASVLFVIYFM
+424 AEFASTLFVIYLM
-437 NTFVKKKLEFIWALD
+437 NTFVRKKLE
-452 GLNVENFLILMYYE
+452 LI
-466 FNLNN
+466 
-471 PRRKYNG
+471 

>member
-1 VENNENKLGTMSI
+1 MESSENKLGTMSI

-59 IQNIMIGIGVG
+59 IQNIMIGIAVG
-70 TGVGMNSLLS
+70 TGVGMNSLIS

-88 EKSNNTAEVGFFLA
+88 EKSNRTAETGLSLA
-102 IMYGI
+102 IIYGI

-122 AQTDN
+122 AQTTN
-127 VEIISYGI
+127 ENIIAYGI

-143 LSMGVFIQIFLE
+143 FSMGVFIQIFLE
-155 RALQSTGRTIFT
+155 RTLQSTGRSIFT
-167 MLTQLIGAILNI
+167 MLTQLIGAVLNI

-205 IGQIIG
+205 MGQIIG
-211 AICGSIFEYKFNKEI
+211 ALFGCFFEYKFNEEI
-226 EIKKPVYDPKIIKEI
+226 TIKKPVLDLEI
-241 YRVGVP
+241 VKGIYVVGVP
-247 SMITIIIQSFTIYIL
+247 SMITITIQSFTIYVL
-262 NKMLSGISTSAIAAL
+262 NKMLSAISTSAIAAL
-277 GAYFKIQSFVFM
+277 GAYFKVQSFVFM
-289 PIFGLNNGVVPI
+289 PIFGVNNGLVPI
-301 IAYNYGAKKKDRIL
+301 VAYNYGAKNKDRII
-315 KTIKLAFISVTVMM
+315 KTIKLAFITVTFMM
-329 LVVSGIVMFFPE
+329 IFVSAIIMIFPRE
-341 ELLSIFS
+341 ILGIFS
-348 ASDKML
+348 ASEKML
-354 EIGVPMLK
+354 EIGTPMLR

-374 IVGTSVFQA
+374 IVGTAVFQA
-383 LGNGILALFDSIL
+383 FGNGTLALYDSIL
-396 RQIIVLLP
+396 RQIILLLP

-411 YFTVN
+411 FFTVN
-416 EIWWGYVI
+416 EIWWGYVM
-424 AEFASVLFVIYFM
+424 AEFASTLFVIYLM
-437 NTFVKKKLEFIWALD
+437 NTFVRKKLE
-452 GLNVENFLILMYYE
+452 LI
-466 FNLNN
+466 
-471 PRRKYNG
+471 